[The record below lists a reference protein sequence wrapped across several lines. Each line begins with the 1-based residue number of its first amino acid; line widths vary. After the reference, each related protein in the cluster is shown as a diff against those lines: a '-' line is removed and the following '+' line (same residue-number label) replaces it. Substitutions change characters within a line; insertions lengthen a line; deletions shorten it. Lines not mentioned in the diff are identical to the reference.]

1 MTNKT
6 RRVPTAPTPST
17 AFAVQATELP
27 NALPDALIDR
37 ALHSLRDTQP
47 PTGLEARVA
56 ARLAQAADASAITS
70 SSRTPSRSSFAK
82 TSSRASFFAVILSL
96 AKDPRILL
104 APAPISIVAAAALL
118 AITVLAVNHHQKP
131 NIIANSNPQPSI
143 IQSPPSNPTK
153 TSNLANTQDP
163 EDLSPTSTQVPQGL
177 SPAITQVPQGLSPA
191 ITQVPQGLSPAIT
204 QVPQGF
210 SLGSHRS
217 IEKAGVLTPAS
228 TDPDTLALAETLAP
242 SHPAPPMPLTA
253 QEHLL
258 ILATRQGQ
266 PIELAE
272 LETLRK
278 PALQAAAE
286 ARQNATIRR
295 YAESLLGPLATAAA
309 LHSTSDSPAQD
320 DTPAPQPPSSK

>member
-191 ITQVPQGLSPAIT
+191 ITQVPQG
-204 QVPQGF
+204 F